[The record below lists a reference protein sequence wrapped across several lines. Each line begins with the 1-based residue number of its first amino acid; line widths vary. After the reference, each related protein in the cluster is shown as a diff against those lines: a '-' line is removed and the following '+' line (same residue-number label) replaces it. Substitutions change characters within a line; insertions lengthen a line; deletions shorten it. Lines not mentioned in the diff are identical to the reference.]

1 MARALSSTHQG
12 RKRLRI
18 SPGYL
23 FVAPAVILITLLA
36 IYPTYRVANL
46 SVVETDKRTD
56 ETRPVGFANYELIL
70 NDPFFQKAFKQTIY
84 FSGFSS
90 LGHIVLGF
98 GLALF
103 MNSKLNQRV
112 VNTCRAVIL
121 LPWALSPIVVAILG
135 QLWAYPLISPVAKIM
150 KALGSTAEFAP
161 LARPSTAMLTLTL
174 VNVWQFTPFFML
186 MILAGL
192 QTLDPELEDAAK
204 VDGASY
210 LQRVRYL
217 TIPHVRE
224 LILTLSLFDLVTT
237 AAYFDLIWITT
248 QGGPVRSTDVLA
260 TYTYRLAFW
269 NMDWNR
275 ATTSGMILLVLCIAI
290 AAIVTIQMQ
299 RE

>member
-121 LPWALSPIVVAILG
+121 SWWLS
-135 QLWAYPLISPVAKIM
+135 
-150 KALGSTAEFAP
+150 
-161 LARPSTAMLTLTL
+161 L
-174 VNVWQFTPFFML
+174 VNS
-186 MILAGL
+186 GL
-192 QTLDPELEDAAK
+192 
-204 VDGASY
+204 
-210 LQRVRYL
+210 
-217 TIPHVRE
+217 IH
-224 LILTLSLFDLVTT
+224 
-237 AAYFDLIWITT
+237 
-248 QGGPVRSTDVLA
+248 
-260 TYTYRLAFW
+260 
-269 NMDWNR
+269 
-275 ATTSGMILLVLCIAI
+275 
-290 AAIVTIQMQ
+290 
-299 RE
+299 